1 MESVIKW
8 QTGEIKEVGEY
19 IVTLLDGT
27 VSLDYYARP
36 CYDGKLKPTNYTK
49 DSIIAWC
56 PLTEIESYKNRSMD
70 NKTNQVTN
78 KELQELLKQYPDDAV
93 IAIEY
98 CNIRELKY
106 IKDRNLIVID

>member
-8 QTGEIKEVGEY
+8 HTGDIKEVGEY

-36 CYDGKLKPTNYTK
+36 CYDGKLKPMNYTK

-56 PLTEIESYKNRSMD
+56 KVSDIKPYKEQNYDWKYFFINLLSASD
-70 NKTNQVTN
+70 N
-78 KELQELLKQYPDDAV
+78 
-93 IAIEY
+93 
-98 CNIRELKY
+98 
-106 IKDRNLIVID
+106 